1 MKDISTH
8 KEREKREEEPR
19 SEQGEKDTDR
29 DPRSLKLPWVE
40 STIHKSI
47 KLICKTRNIKNVLP
61 V

>member
-47 KLICKTRNIKNVLP
+47 KLICKTRNI
-61 V
+61 